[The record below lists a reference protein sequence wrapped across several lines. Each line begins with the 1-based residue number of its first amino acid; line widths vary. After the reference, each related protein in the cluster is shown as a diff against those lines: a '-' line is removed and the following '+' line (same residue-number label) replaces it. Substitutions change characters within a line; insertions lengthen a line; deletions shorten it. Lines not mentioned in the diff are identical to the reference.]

1 MPRGRGGLMYL
12 LDTNALSEPLR
23 LRPHPRFLEEV
34 RRSAT
39 DALFTS
45 TVCVMELRYGCARR
59 GDPGLWAR
67 IEREVLARVDVL
79 PFGRE
84 EAVVAGDLLAAL
96 QRGGQSIGIEDVQIA
111 ATALTRSLTIV
122 TANEAHFSRIPGL
135 QCVNWMR

>member
-1 MPRGRGGLMYL
+1 MYL

-23 LRPHPRFLEEV
+23 LRPSPRFLEEV
-34 RRSAT
+34 RRVAP

-45 TVCVMELRYGCARR
+45 TVCVMELRYGCARKEDLR
-59 GDPGLWAR
+59 LWTR
-67 IEREVLARVDVL
+67 IERELLARVEVL

-84 EAVVAGDLLAAL
+84 EAIAAGDLLATLGRA
-96 QRGGQSIGIEDVQIA
+96 GQPVGIEDVQIA
-111 ATALTRSLTIV
+111 ATALTRSLTVV